1 MIGNIKFPAKI
12 EYLEN
17 ILRFVRSC
25 ARDEGFSKGRIS
37 NIELALEEALANI
50 CHHAYTTGSCGDM
63 EIQCR
68 TDENKRLIIDIIDT
82 GKPFNILSICEP
94 DLTGDISKRDL
105 GGLGVLL
112 IRRMVD
118 DIHYCRRDNK
128 NVLTFVLTDRGGLTI
143 APS

>member
-25 ARDEGFSKGRIS
+25 ARNEGFSKKRIS

-50 CHHAYTTGSCGDM
+50 CHHAYTAGTCGDM

-68 TDENKRLIIDIIDT
+68 TDDSKRLIIDIIDT
-82 GKPFNILSICEP
+82 GKPFNMLSVSEP
-94 DLTGDISKRDL
+94 DLTGDVANRDL

-118 DIHYCRRDNK
+118 DIHYSRRDNK
-128 NVLTFVLTDRGGLTI
+128 NVLTFVLTEKGEINMMR
-143 APS
+143 S

>member
-1 MIGNIKFPAKI
+1 MIGNIKYPAKI

-17 ILRFVRSC
+17 ILQFFRSC
-25 ARDEGFSKGRIS
+25 ARNEGFSKRRIS

-50 CHHAYTTGSCGDM
+50 CHHAYTVGTCGDM

-68 TDENKRLIIDIIDT
+68 TDDNKRLIIDIIDT
-82 GKPFNILSICEP
+82 GKPYNILSASEP
-94 DLTGDISKRDL
+94 ELAADISKRDL

-112 IRRMVD
+112 IRSMVD
-118 DIHYCRRDNK
+118 DIHYCRRGNE
-128 NVLTFVLTDRGGLTI
+128 NVLTFVFIDRGDFAI

>member
-17 ILRFVRSC
+17 ILRFIRSC
-25 ARDEGFSKGRIS
+25 ARDEGFSNGRIS

-50 CHHAYTTGSCGDM
+50 CHYAYSADACGEM

-68 TDENKRLIIDIIDT
+68 TDDNKRLIIDIIDT
-82 GKPFNILSICEP
+82 GKPFNMLSVSEP
-94 DLTGDISKRDL
+94 DLTGDVSKRDL

-118 DIHYCRRDNK
+118 DIHYCRKDNK
-128 NVLTFVLTDRGGLTI
+128 NVLTFILIDRGGLNI
-143 APS
+143 VPS

>member
-12 EYLEN
+12 EYLDN

-50 CHHAYTTGSCGDM
+50 CHYAYTNGICGDM

-68 TDENKRLIIDIIDT
+68 TDDNKRLIIDIIDT
-82 GKPFNILSICEP
+82 GKPFNMLSVSEP

-112 IRRMVD
+112 IRKMVD

-128 NVLTFVLTDRGGLTI
+128 NVLTLVLADRGGLNIVPT
-143 APS
+143 

>member
-1 MIGNIKFPAKI
+1 MIANIKYPAKI

-17 ILRFVRSC
+17 ILRFVRGC

-50 CHHAYTTGSCGDM
+50 CRHAYTAGTCGDM

-68 TDENKRLIIDIIDT
+68 TDDNNRLIIDIIDT
-82 GKPFNILSICEP
+82 GKPFNMLYVSEP
-94 DLTGDISKRDL
+94 DLTDDISKRDL

-128 NVLTFVLTDRGGLTI
+128 NILTFVLTDRGGFNI
-143 APS
+143 VRS

>member
-50 CHHAYTTGSCGDM
+50 CHHAYTTDSCGDM

-68 TDENKRLIIDIIDT
+68 TDDNKRLIIEIIDT
-82 GKPFNILSICEP
+82 GKPFNMLSVSEP

-128 NVLTFVLTDRGGLTI
+128 NVLTFVLTDPGMLTI

>member
-17 ILRFVRSC
+17 ILRFVRNC
-25 ARDEGFSKGRIS
+25 ARDEGFSKRRIS
-37 NIELALEEALANI
+37 SIELALEEALANI
-50 CHHAYTTGSCGDM
+50 CHHAYTAGTCGDM

-68 TDENKRLIIDIIDT
+68 TDDNNRLIIDIIDT
-82 GKPFNILSICEP
+82 GKPFNILSVSEP
-94 DLTGDISKRDL
+94 DLTGDVSKRNL

-112 IRRMVD
+112 IRKMVD

-128 NVLTFVLTDRGGLTI
+128 NVLTFVLTDRGELNMVR
-143 APS
+143 S